1 MSYICIDCRRQ
12 FDEPHVYEERHGL
25 EHGPYEKLS
34 CCPFCGGSYEEA
46 VECDECGKVI
56 PESEVCFSEEP
67 WHRALCPECY
77 QAEEDAIERRAEE
90 EEEYDKRMGA
100 TLYANDTPL
109 VTTDYTE
116 TACKDA
122 IAGVYEQYENLDD
135 EQLTKFI
142 YKRPNHL
149 STVRLDDVPWGSLL
163 KKPLTALAC
172 CWESLSCSIIADHD
186 PTEKSDAESRYE
198 KFVLESVLSTNC
210 IPGQWRGM
218 IARALLFWLRN
229 SSDDMTCDDRKRYYW
244 IAAQLD
250 PSVYCFYTTQVIDAY
265 RVSDTAHRCTMHA
278 EAITLLRHDVAKA
291 RKNHRGLVIDIE
303 GHKYALDAAAVDILM
318 NPDFVSA
325 CAEEILLD
333 EQAGGEDNE

>member
-12 FDEPHVYEERHGL
+12 FDEPRVYEERHGL
-25 EHGPYEKLS
+25 EHGPYEKMS
-34 CCPFCGGSYEEA
+34 CCPFCGGGYEEA

-56 PESEVCFSEEP
+56 PESEACFSEP
-67 WHRALCPECY
+67 WHKTLCPECY
-77 QAEEDAIERRAEE
+77 QAEEEAIECRATE
-90 EEEYDKRMGA
+90 EEEYDK
-100 TLYANDTPL
+100 PL
-109 VTTDYTE
+109 VTVDYTE
-116 TACKDA
+116 TACKDS

-163 KKPLTALAC
+163 KKPLTYLAC

-218 IARALLFWLRN
+218 IARALLFWLHYG
-229 SSDDMTCDDRKRYYW
+229 SGDMNCEDRVRYYW

-265 RVSDTAHRCTMHA
+265 RVSDTAHRCAMHA

-325 CAEEILLD
+325 CAEELLAD
-333 EQAGGEDNE
+333 EQAGGEDDE

>member
-25 EHGPYEKLS
+25 ETGQYEKMS
-34 CCPFCGGSYEEA
+34 CCPFCGGGYEEA

-56 PESEVCFSEEP
+56 PESEACFSEP
-67 WHRALCPECY
+67 WHKTLCPECY
-77 QAEEDAIERRAEE
+77 QAEEDAEEERAAE
-90 EEEYDKRMGA
+90 EEEYDK
-100 TLYANDTPL
+100 PL
-109 VTTDYTE
+109 VTADYTE
-116 TACKDA
+116 VACKDSVA
-122 IAGVYEQYENLDD
+122 SVYEQYENLDD
-135 EQLTKFI
+135 EQLTKFN

-149 STVRLDDVPWGSLL
+149 STVRLDDVPWGYLL

-186 PTEKSDAESRYE
+186 PSEKSDAESRYE

-210 IPGQWRGM
+210 IPGQWRCM

-229 SSDDMTCDDRKRYYW
+229 SSDDMNCEDRVRYYW

-265 RVSDTAHRCTMHA
+265 RVSDTAHRCAMHA
-278 EAITLLRHDVAKA
+278 EALTLLRHDIVKA

-303 GHKYALDAAAVDILM
+303 GHKYALDAAAIDILM

-325 CAEEILLD
+325 CAEELLAD
-333 EQAGGEDNE
+333 EATEEHTK